1 MYSYKRFFWKFTISN
16 WDESQWRLDQSVQI
30 SQSVVSDSLQSHG
43 LGSHQASLSITN
55 SWSLLKLMSTE
66 SVMPSNCLILCC
78 PLLLLPPVLPSIRVF
93 SSQLALSIMWRYIE
107 ASASAS
113 ILLMNIQ
120 GWSLGLT
127 GLISLL
133 SKRLSR
139 VFSSTTV
146 QKHQLFSTR
155 PSLWSNSDI
164 SAWLLQ
170 KP

>member
-1 MYSYKRFFWKFTISN
+1 MIQFSR
-16 WDESQWRLDQSVQI
+16 SV
-30 SQSVVSDSLQSHG
+30 SSDSLWPHELQHVRPPCPIPS
-43 LGSHQASLSITN
+43 SQ
-55 SWSLLKLMSTE
+55 SLLKLMSIK